1 MYYNMTKGYN
11 VHAQKKQKKKIS
23 AIHYN
28 NADYRIS
35 EHCSQMFS
43 DI

>member
-11 VHAQKKQKKKIS
+11 VYAQKEQKKKIS

-28 NADYRIS
+28 NADHRICK
-35 EHCSQMFS
+35 HRSQMFS